1 MLMTKNNLKNVCGF
15 RDYIY
20 LCIVERGAAK
30 RTTGAKKI
38 KKMFLKILRSDN
50 FPLSLSYHSQTNSNM
65 NKEEIY
71 AALSGKILDIAKAQN
86 VAPWQMPW
94 MPTKD
99 GFGGGWVSRAKN
111 LNGYAYKGINALY
124 LDSLQLDVAVFGTFN
139 QWKKEGLSVKKGE
152 KGLLTVKFVQFY
164 FKDLPNGKRVYATWA
179 ELLAMSKT
187 ERDKYKKGLK
197 LGYDYVFHIGQ
208 IDSEKNPEKYAKLY
222 EKWQKYF
229 SGAEKP
235 KAEEKNHWHET
246 SEKIVERWDVSV
258 RNVEQSEAYYTPS
271 LDRITMPMKA
281 QFPNMADYYSVLFH
295 EGAHASGHK
304 KRLNRE
310 GVANIDT
317 SNCEKYGFEELVAEI
332 ATVLI
337 CNCLGINQNFDNS
350 TAYVKHWL
358 SKLTENG
365 DWLPRAFSQ
374 AMKAADWVLNW
385 ANETE
390 TVPTESEAVEIEEL
404 SEA

>member
-1 MLMTKNNLKNVCGF
+1 
-15 RDYIY
+15 
-20 LCIVERGAAK
+20 
-30 RTTGAKKI
+30 
-38 KKMFLKILRSDN
+38 
-50 FPLSLSYHSQTNSNM
+50 M

-71 AALSGKILDIAKAQN
+71 EALTGKILDIAKAQN

-139 QWKKEGLSVKKGE
+139 QWKIEGLFLKKGS
-152 KGLLTVKFVQFY
+152 KGLLTVKFAPY
-164 FKDLPNGKRVYATWA
+164 YYKDMPNGKRVYAKWA

-187 ERDKYKKGLK
+187 ERDKYKKGVK
-197 LGYDYVFHIGQ
+197 TTHDYVFHIGQ
-208 IDSEKNPEKYAKLY
+208 IQEKLEPKEVKNPDGTVTLKEVEGAKEYAEKYAKLY
-222 EKWQKYF
+222 AKWQKYF

-246 SEKIVERWDVSV
+246 SEKIVERWDVKV
-258 RNVEQSEAYYTPS
+258 ENVAQNQAYYSPL
-271 LDRITMPMKA
+271 LDKITMPTKA
-281 QFPNMADYYSVLFH
+281 QFPNMGDYYSVLFH

-310 GVANIDT
+310 GVTNSDGFGGD
-317 SNCEKYGFEELVAEI
+317 KYSFEELVAEMS
-332 ATVLI
+332 TVLI
-337 CNCLGINQNFDNS
+337 CNCLGIPQNFDNS
-350 TAYVKHWL
+350 TAYIKSWL